1 MRRAVPWA
9 ETAVLAVT
17 AAWGLSFVVLKWGLE
32 DAGPFSLTA
41 LRMTTGLA
49 SALVVLRPRL
59 LRATAVEWGG
69 GIAGGLLLAGGYL
82 LQTAGL
88 RTAEAGT
95 AGFVTALYVALVPFV
110 ELAVF
115 RRVPDLRD
123 LAVLV
128 VCCLGIGLIA
138 FEPGSFALT
147 WDEGLV
153 AISTLC
159 WAGQIVVVGRV
170 TARCHGPTLVTIQ
183 LLVLAVVCGTG
194 ALLADEKPVRWTGD
208 LFAVV
213 FFLGHVTCVL
223 AFLAQAWA
231 QRRFPPTHTAILFSP
246 EPVFA
251 ALFGWWLLGEEIGP
265 RVVVGGAL
273 VLGGVL
279 LAVLRPPPGAPGP
292 APERDAGRDAGADGG
307 AGNFPA

>member
-1 MRRAVPWA
+1 MRRAIPWA
-9 ETAVLAVT
+9 EAAVLSVT

-32 DAGPFSLTA
+32 DAGPFTLTA
-41 LRMTTGLA
+41 LRMATGLA
-49 SALVVLRPRL
+49 SALILLRPRL

-69 GIAGGLLLAGGYL
+69 GIAGGVLLSGGYL

-110 ELAVF
+110 ELLVF
-115 RRVPDLRD
+115 RRIPDLRD
-123 LAVLV
+123 LSVLV
-128 VCCLGIGLIA
+128 VCCAGIGLIA

-153 AISTLC
+153 AISTVC

-183 LLVLAVVCGTG
+183 LLVLAALTAGG
-194 ALLADEKPVRWTGD
+194 ALVAEEEPVRWTGD
-208 LFAVV
+208 LLAAV

-251 ALFGWWLLGEEIGP
+251 AFFGWWLLGEGIGL
-265 RVVVGGAL
+265 RVAAGGAL
-273 VLGGVL
+273 VLVGVL
-279 LAVLRPPPGAPGP
+279 LAVLRPPPRATTEKPAQTPGP
-292 APERDAGRDAGADGG
+292 PGGADS
-307 AGNFPA
+307 FPA